1 MNKNIFFLALTVVA
15 LSLTSCSKE
24 LFDKEVYDEFVDDQF
39 MIDAV
44 DPNHDWC
51 LTKNDTLLVK
61 APDAA
66 IYRVQMLTLNPYE
79 HVGAEIVADAVCY
92 GGEAEITFT
101 VPITTNMLYLAAL
114 SEEGIYLGV
123 VPCPYHFYREME
135 VTQQSLQKSD
145 VIYTPMPQTVTYVY
159 ESTFPIPD
167 DFDYND
173 MVLRITKSNTY
184 QSTQV
189 SLTVSLTAAGTANS
203 YAAAIHLGGVKYDD
217 LVSVEIME
225 DEPMDAGYPFPR
237 TLIKQSGTLIRG
249 RHGEA
254 VINLFENVHWVFSKK
269 RDEMG
274 HIPGIKYNTSHV
286 QVENVSADADPVTRT
301 FRINCKT
308 RETARSITFDRI
320 DPFIINN
327 AKIDEAMDAGTW
339 EIHTYPYKF
348 TGVLWDCFTD
358 KEAYDNHISWAMII
372 PKRDFRYPL
381 EGVSMST
388 YQESIDA
395 TFGPYEHFADWLKNH
410 LTNHDWYLHVTR
422 EQLLY

>member
-1 MNKNIFFLALTVVA
+1 MNKNFYFLALTGVA
-15 LSLTSCSKE
+15 LLFASCSKE
-24 LFDKEVYDEFVDDQF
+24 LFDKEVYDEFVDDRF
-39 MIDAV
+39 MIDDM

-51 LTKNDTLLVK
+51 LTKNDTLLVM
-61 APDAA
+61 APDAG
-66 IYRVQMLTLNPYE
+66 IYRVQVLTADPYLTQ
-79 HVGAEIVADAVCY
+79 GSEIVADGVCY
-92 GGEAEITFT
+92 GGEAELTYT
-101 VPITTNMLYLAAL
+101 VPDVTTMLYLAAL
-114 SEEGIYLGV
+114 DDGGRYLGV
-123 VPCPYHFYREME
+123 VSFAYGSKMLI
-135 VTQQSLQKSD
+135 VTQAALTKSTT
-145 VIYTPMPQTVTYVY
+145 IYQPTPQTVTYLY

-173 MVLRITKSNTY
+173 MVLRITKSYTY
-184 QSTQV
+184 LSTQV
-189 SLTVSLTAAGTANS
+189 SLTVSLAAAGTANS

-217 LVSVEIME
+217 LVSVEMME

-249 RHGEA
+249 RNGEA
-254 VINLFENVHWVFSKK
+254 VINLFENVHWVFGKK
-269 RDEMG
+269 QNEMG
-274 HIPGIKYNTSHV
+274 QIPGIKYNTSHV
-286 QVENVSADADPVTRT
+286 PVENLSAEAEPVVRT

-308 RETARSITFDRI
+308 RETARGITFDRI

-358 KEAYDNHISWAMII
+358 KEAYDNHVSWAMII
-372 PKRDFRYPL
+372 PKSDFRYPL
-381 EGVSMST
+381 EGISMCT
-388 YQESIDA
+388 YQEEIDA
-395 TFGPYEHFADWLKNH
+395 TFGPYEQFADWLKNH